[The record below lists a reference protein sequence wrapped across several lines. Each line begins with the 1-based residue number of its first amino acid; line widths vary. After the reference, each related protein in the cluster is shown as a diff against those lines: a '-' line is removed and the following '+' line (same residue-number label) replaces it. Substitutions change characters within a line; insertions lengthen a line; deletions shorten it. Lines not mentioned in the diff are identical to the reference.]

1 MQNRDEMIK
10 QLQNLQDPYV
20 LQRQRQQDV
29 KRKYEQLLAQVNLM
43 YDEDGKERQYSVD
56 FQRFIHFYKY
66 LARRP
71 DSEQSNQSVINR
83 LQLWVPDTIV
93 LNDREMPNYWLYSD
107 SRGYVFRTDT
117 FTSKK
122 MLLANWPITHPP
134 DELVAVVKKQQF
146 RNMELVRQ

>member
-1 MQNRDEMIK
+1 MQKREDMIK

-29 KRKYEQLLAQVNLM
+29 KRKYEQLLAQVNLI
-43 YDEDGKERQYSVD
+43 YDEDGKERQYTAD
-56 FQRFIHFYKY
+56 FQRFIHFYKF

-93 LNDREMPNYWLYSD
+93 LNDKEMPNYWLYSD

-117 FTSKK
+117 FTSKNVISK
-122 MLLANWPITHPP
+122 LANYTSP

-146 RNMELVRQ
+146 RNMGISRQ